1 MRQRT
6 KLDRNHRQIVM
17 ALRSV
22 GATTHSLATV
32 GHGCPDLVVG
42 VCRNGQ
48 NFNYLLEIK
57 NPLNPQAALTP
68 CQVRWIEAW
77 QGQVAVV
84 VTPEQAL
91 LAIGCTPQEI
101 QAYET
106 ASMLRRRRFREVTES
121 GRLKPV
127 KTAKRKSP

>member
-1 MRQRT
+1 
-6 KLDRNHRQIVM
+6 M

-32 GHGCPDLVVG
+32 GHGCPDILAAHKG
-42 VCRNGQ
+42 V
-48 NFNYLLEIK
+48 NYLLEVK
-57 NPLNPQAALTP
+57 NPLNPLAALTP
-68 CQVRWIEAW
+68 CQVRWIESW

-101 QAYET
+101 QAYEI
-106 ASMLRRRRFREVTES
+106 ADKLRRRRLRELTEN
-121 GRLKPV
+121 GRLKTV
-127 KTAKRKSP
+127 KTAKRK